1 MIRFSFFI
9 TMFILT
15 ACNNNK
21 TEKQK
26 EQPKSIIEN
35 ISIDKRLENY
45 FYDYEI
51 EPSIII
57 NNTKGDQTFIELG
70 KHKINWIDTEDETR
84 IKIDNDLFTLKD
96 KVTLNN
102 VWGSKDSIDFANN
115 WDEIK
120 LFESNE
126 RELIG
131 IRMSFKPC
139 TGLGC
144 SVDYYLIYDVKTKTK
159 NFFGQFR
166 VDRKMALYHFDSDLS
181 FVSKTYRDS
190 ANNSKIEFIYELFSI
205 DKQGQ
210 FKERKNAN
218 GFTYQ
223 IKHSTFPYDSI
234 RAETLEQNWIQRIK

>member
-1 MIRFSFFI
+1 
-9 TMFILT
+9 MFLLT
-15 ACNNNK
+15 SCNNSK
-21 TEKQK
+21 TEKQTK
-26 EQPKSIIEN
+26 QPKSKFET
-35 ISIDKRLENY
+35 ISIDKRLESY

-57 NNTKGDQTFIELG
+57 NNIKGDQTIIELG
-70 KHKINWIDTEDETR
+70 KHKINWIDTEDETK

-96 KVTLNN
+96 KVTLNT
-102 VWGSKDSIDFANN
+102 VWGNKDSVDFANN

-120 LFESNE
+120 LFEYNE
-126 RELIG
+126 RQIIG

-166 VDRKMALYHFDSDLS
+166 VDRKMALYHFDDDLS

-190 ANNSKIEFIYELFSI
+190 ANNTQIEFIYELFSI
-205 DKQGQ
+205 NERGQ
-210 FKERKNAN
+210 FKKRKNAN
-218 GFTYQ
+218 GLTYE
-223 IKHSTFPYDSI
+223 IKHTTFSDDDDTI
-234 RAETLEQNWIQRIK
+234 RTETLEQNWIQNIK